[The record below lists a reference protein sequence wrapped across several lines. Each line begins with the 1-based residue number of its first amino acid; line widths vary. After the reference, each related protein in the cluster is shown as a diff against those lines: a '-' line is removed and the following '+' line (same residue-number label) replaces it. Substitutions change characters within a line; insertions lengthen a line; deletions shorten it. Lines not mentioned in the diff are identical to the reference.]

1 MSRNVNCAV
10 FKEPR
15 AFIKILEIV
24 SLRGILLFVY
34 TENTWVTWQITQWLY
49 MFYAL
54 YGVVNAFHEHV
65 ESDTDC
71 CSKRACLIHEAML
84 LRLCVT
90 KMKAIL
96 NCHL

>member
-49 MFYAL
+49 MFYTL
-54 YGVVNAFHEHV
+54 YGVVTAFHEHV
-65 ESDTDC
+65 ESNTDC
-71 CSKRACLIHEAML
+71 CPKRARLIHEALL
-84 LRLCVT
+84 LRLCVI
-90 KMKAIL
+90 KVKAIL
-96 NCHL
+96 NCYL